1 MKIYLDHA
9 ATTKM
14 SKSVFDE
21 MSKCFFDDFG
31 NANSSHSFGRK
42 AVAHLDTSR
51 EIIADVI
58 GAKPKE
64 IYFTSGGTEADNWAI
79 KGLFL
84 ANRGKKNRLIVSAIE
99 HSAIIETAKSL
110 SKLGAEVV
118 YIYPNSDGVIT
129 ASSVQKEIDDNTFLV
144 SVMYVNNE
152 TGVINDIKGIAQ
164 VCKEYGVLFHT
175 DAVQATTLEKGVNDL
190 GVDLMTI
197 SAHKM
202 SGPKGIG
209 LLYVRDGVTI
219 SPLIEGGSQ
228 ESALRGGTSNVPSVV
243 GFACAFKNNEQT
255 IKDRTKKLVEIQ
267 NYFETKLLEMGFD
280 IKING
285 KNRVPSI
292 SNITFKG
299 VKASVLLTRLDFL
312 GIAVSAGSA
321 CTAGSLEPSHVL
333 MAMGLSE
340 EDAASSVRFSF
351 GEENTLEE
359 IDYTLNA
366 IKGIL
371 SGLLHK

>member
-1 MKIYLDHA
+1 
-9 ATTKM
+9 M

-42 AVAHLDTSR
+42 AVAHLDEAR
-51 EIIADVI
+51 EIIAEVI

-64 IYFTSGGTEADNWAI
+64 IYFTSGGTEADNWAL
-79 KGLFL
+79 KGLYL
-84 ANRGKKNRLIVSAIE
+84 ANKDKKNKLIVSAIE

-118 YIYPNSDGVIT
+118 YVYPNSDGVIT
-129 ASSVQKEIDDNTFLV
+129 PESVQKELDDNTFLV

-152 TGVINDIKGIAQ
+152 TGVINDIKEIAKL
-164 VCKEYGVLFHT
+164 CRERGVLFHS
-175 DAVQATTLEKGVNDL
+175 DAVQATATKKLSVKEL
-190 GVDLMTI
+190 GVDLLTI
-197 SAHKM
+197 SAHKIA
-202 SGPKGIG
+202 GPKGIG
-209 LLYVRDGVTI
+209 LLYIRDGVHI

-228 ESALRGGTSNVPSVV
+228 ELTLRGGTSNVPSAV
-243 GFACAFKNNEQT
+243 GFAVAMKNNEQT
-255 IKDRTKKLVEIQ
+255 IGDRTKKLFKLQ
-267 NYFETKLLEMGFD
+267 NYFENKLIEMGFD
-280 IKING
+280 IVING
-285 KNRVPSI
+285 KNRTSSI

-333 MAMGLSE
+333 IAMGLSE

-351 GEENTLEE
+351 GEENTIEE

-371 SGLLHK
+371 SELLHK